1 MQFKVAN
8 NHSICKF
15 GSNDTIM
22 SNLKERLKTGD
33 AVHGCWLNMGSAIAS
48 EIVGSA
54 GFDWILFDLEHG
66 AGAESTLLP
75 QLQPLGNSDTVP
87 LVRVESY
94 EPARVKRVLDAGI
107 KGIMFP
113 QIQNADEAR
122 EAIANM
128 YYPPIGRRG
137 MAKMVRAAQYG
148 MDFENYKEFATKG
161 LLGIIQIETIE
172 SLNHLDE
179 IAAIEG
185 VDVLFLG
192 PADLSLALGIFGQW
206 DHPDFVKAVKAI
218 GDAARNAGKAAGT
231 IFFDLDQYDYF
242 YQSGFRFLA
251 SGSDM
256 TFLSKGAYAMV
267 KDLNNQREKY
277 Q

>member
-22 SNLKERLKTGD
+22 SNLKERLKAGD
-33 AVHGCWLNMGSAIAS
+33 AVHGCWLNMGSAISS

-54 GFDWILFDLEHG
+54 GFDWVLFDLEHG

-75 QLQPLGNSDTVP
+75 QLQALGNSDTVP

-107 KGIMFP
+107 KGVMFP

-122 EAIANM
+122 EAIANL

-137 MAKMVRAAQYG
+137 MAKMVRATQYG
-148 MDFENYKEFATKG
+148 MDFEKYKEFTKKG

-179 IAAIEG
+179 IASIEG
-185 VDVLFLG
+185 ADVLFLG
-192 PADLSLALGIFGQW
+192 PADLSLALGVFGQW
-206 DHPDFVKAVKAI
+206 DHPDFIQAVKAI
-218 GDAARNAGKAAGT
+218 GNAARKAGKATGI
-231 IFFDLDQYDYF
+231 IFFDIDQYDF
-242 YQSGFRFLA
+242 YYQNGFRFLA

-256 TFLSKGAYAMV
+256 TFLSKGAQAMA
-267 KDLNNQREKY
+267 KELNNQREKY